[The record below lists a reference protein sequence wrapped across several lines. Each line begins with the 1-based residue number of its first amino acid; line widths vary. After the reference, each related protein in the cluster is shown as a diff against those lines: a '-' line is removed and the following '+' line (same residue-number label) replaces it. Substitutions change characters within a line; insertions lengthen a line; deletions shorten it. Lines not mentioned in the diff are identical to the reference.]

1 MTKQAKIHEKTQ
13 STKLDSYTEK
23 KKKKWHDQESIFP
36 HGFKIRSVETTEIT
50 PWEEKKK
57 NNKGG

>member
-13 STKLDSYTEK
+13 STKLDSYTVE

-50 PWEEKKK
+50 PWEEK
-57 NNKGG
+57 NTIKGV